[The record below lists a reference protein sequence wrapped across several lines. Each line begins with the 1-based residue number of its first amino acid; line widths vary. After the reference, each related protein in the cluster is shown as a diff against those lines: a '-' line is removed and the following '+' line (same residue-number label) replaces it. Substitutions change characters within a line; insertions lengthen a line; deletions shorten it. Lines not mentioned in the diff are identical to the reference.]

1 MSGTIHDC
9 NVLCAMC
16 YDIVLFVLMSYDNA
30 YAVLNLIQ
38 RMEKK

>member
-1 MSGTIHDC
+1 
-9 NVLCAMC
+9 MC

-38 RMEKK
+38 CMEKKMKNARFSGKDR